1 MARTE
6 DNPFDAV
13 RNQLV
18 EAMQSVSQD
27 IKDRA
32 SKTKPY
38 DSVKLPPAEE
48 DLLWNNPIARYP
60 NEVDPTTGTPITNAQ
75 AANKWYMEVTAN
87 DQYPSRW
94 IELVDDYQKRK
105 ARRTATTQQ
114 EGVNGQHP
122 DTGTNT
128 SAY

>member
-13 RNQLV
+13 RDQLV

-38 DSVKLPPAEE
+38 DTRKATPEE
-48 DLLWNNPIARYP
+48 EELLWNNPIAKYP
-60 NEVDPTTGTPITNAQ
+60 NDVDPTTGLPLTNAQ
-75 AANKWYMEVTAN
+75 AANKWYMEVTSG
-87 DQYPSRW
+87 DKYPSRW
-94 IELVDDYQKRK
+94 IEMVDDYEKRK
-105 ARRTATTQQ
+105 ARRTPTEMPNAAT
-114 EGVNGQHP
+114 
-122 DTGTNT
+122 D
-128 SAY
+128 AAAI